1 MEAKGSRAHYIDG
14 VSEPYNCGR
23 EARSGSANAHTELRD
38 SGTSARLT
46 SFAGDATAATPF
58 GPILW
63 SGCVDS
69 ILRPGR
75 HLLVGGVASV
85 GSWRRETER
94 FRRKGERGPE
104 EVAERP
110 SQVAT
115 EVIPHPVLYRMVY
128 DLGRFD
134 WAARW
139 PMRHKTEALSEP
151 FEIAQQLVVGPVSP
165 RFASQRVHS
174 V

>member
-1 MEAKGSRAHYIDG
+1 MRRFNPLAWPSSPGWWCSFGWELATGDG
-14 VSEPYNCGR
+14 AIP
-23 EARSGSANAHTELRD
+23 
-38 SGTSARLT
+38 
-46 SFAGDATAATPF
+46 
-58 GPILW
+58 
-63 SGCVDS
+63 
-69 ILRPGR
+69 
-75 HLLVGGVASV
+75 
-85 GSWRRETER
+85 
-94 FRRKGERGPE
+94 KQGEQGPE